1 MFASATSG
9 DRPNNSK
16 FSKCSIGNISNV
28 LDAIEDKKKKNCFTG
43 VLYAVNIFRN
53 VTRVIRGFYCSIY
66 FFVTAS
72 AGAFCGNKIVEAG
85 EECDCGYDDNEC
97 VDKCCYPRQISDLD
111 KMKNDTAKGCTRK
124 SGTQCRYGSM
134 QVGES
139 DCESDVSFLF
149 YSPSQG
155 PCCSSESC
163 QFVPLSKN
171 VQCKAESDC
180 SYNSTC
186 NGRSSE
192 CPPPLPR
199 ANKTRCNEGTQVK
212 KEYYFLYYRW
222 GSSFIFLFSFSPF
235 LFFLFTTI

>member
-43 VLYAVNIFRN
+43 VLYACINISWNTSLADFI
-53 VTRVIRGFYCSIY
+53 VPFI
-66 FFVTAS
+66 FVTAS

-124 SGTQCRYGSM
+124 SGTQCRYGSNSWNCICVKYYINWTM
-134 QVGES
+134 NLT
-139 DCESDVSFLF
+139 CHF
-149 YSPSQG
+149 Y
-155 PCCSSESC
+155 CT
-163 QFVPLSKN
+163 
-171 VQCKAESDC
+171 VQAK
-180 SYNSTC
+180 
-186 NGRSSE
+186 G
-192 CPPPLPR
+192 LVVR
-199 ANKTRCNEGTQVK
+199 ASRA
-212 KEYYFLYYRW
+212 
-222 GSSFIFLFSFSPF
+222 SSFPSRKTFNARLNRIAV
-235 LFFLFTTI
+235 TIRLVTGDPPSVLRRCQEPIRLDVTRELR